1 MSDSQ
6 RQAWTKFV
14 VQREREKKARPP
26 REAKKTSAPRG
37 ATSPEKAFVSQCAA
51 ESTSGATYRKKVL

>member
-1 MSDSQ
+1 MSQ

-14 VQREREKKARPP
+14 VQREREQKARAQC
-26 REAKKTSAPRG
+26 EAKKTNAPRG

-51 ESTSGATYRKKVL
+51 ENPSGATFRKKVL

>member
-14 VQREREKKARPP
+14 EQREREKKARPP

-51 ESTSGATYRKKVL
+51 ESTSGATFRQKIS